1 MAPYWSGPYPVRKLW
16 YQQVLARTDI
26 TMMPKLQKD
35 DYLERIA
42 EADALVCP
50 PGNGVDT
57 HRCWDAL
64 TMGAWAIVEDNGHTQ
79 ALLEQYPS
87 LHLIPVED
95 MSCPIAVPEGLAHF
109 HPILL
114 RAFWRTLF
122 RSYA

>member
-1 MAPYWSGPYPVRKLW
+1 ME
-16 YQQVLARTDI
+16 
-26 TMMPKLQKD
+26 
-35 DYLERIA
+35 DYLERVTESRAI
-42 EADALVCP
+42 VCP

-64 TMGAWAIVEDNGHTQ
+64 TKGAWAIVEDNTHTR

-95 MSCPIAVPEGLAHF
+95 MTSPIEIPDGLPPF

-114 RAFWRTLF
+114 RPFWETLF
-122 RSYA
+122 RSYTFA